1 MPRILWLE
9 DTAPADA
16 APIAAL
22 RGAGFD
28 VSAAQGGVAAV
39 AASSPDLLIC
49 DGLHDRVVLRNLRA
63 EDSSFGDLPVIMLAP
78 DADRNQAIAARLEG
92 ADDVL
97 VGPPDTALLLAVVAS
112 RLQRV
117 ERVRRVARRSSKAPA
132 AVEATATPAET
143 INREQF
149 SRRAVD
155 AARASKDGKKLAVR
169 LVEMGEGAANSDAV
183 VGALRGLAHDG
194 STAAQVGDN
203 RFAVLMDA
211 AQPVEAVREQVG
223 GGAQV
228 ASLGFGANGM
238 PPGEMMN
245 AISSVLR
252 KFAKAGRPQDLAGTV
267 DEAFAK
273 MVSDASVR
281 IKDFRVALERRAYR
295 LVFQPIMHLSNGK
308 AHHHEALIRF
318 HPKGMENTGEVIA
331 FAEQVG
337 MVGQLDLA
345 VLDYVIAVLQSSR
358 TPADARIAVNMSGQ
372 TLLDGKSMQPILD
385 RLKSRRGMAERLH
398 IELTES
404 AELTD
409 LAAANDVVQQIRHH
423 GFKVALD
430 DFGAGAASFQYL
442 HALKVDAV
450 KIDGRYVKN
459 LVGSEKDI
467 TMLRGLVRMAKDLRL
482 ETVAE
487 CVETG
492 DQAKLLS
499 ELGVDLGQGWH
510 FGKPVPDIAAT

>member
-9 DTAPADA
+9 DTAPADT

-28 VSAAQGGVAAV
+28 VSAARGGVAAV
-39 AASSPDLLIC
+39 TANSPDLLIC
-49 DGLHDRVVLRNLRA
+49 DGMRDRVLLRNLRA

-117 ERVRRVARRSSKAPA
+117 ERVRRAARGSAKPQAAAEAPA
-132 AVEATATPAET
+132 EI

-169 LVEMGEGAANSDAV
+169 LVEMGEGAPNGDAV

-211 AQPVEAVREQVG
+211 AQSVDVVRDHVG
-223 GGAQV
+223 AAAQI
-228 ASLGFGANGM
+228 ASLGFGANGL

-252 KFAKAGRPQDLAGTV
+252 KFAKAGRPQELAGTV

-281 IKDFRVALERRAYR
+281 IKDLRTTLERRAYR
-295 LVFQPIMHLSNGK
+295 LMFQPIMHLSNGK

-358 TPADARIAVNMSGQ
+358 TPADAKIAVNMSGQ
-372 TLLDGKSMQPILD
+372 TLLDEKAMQPILD
-385 RLKSRRGMAERLH
+385 RLKSRRAMADRLQ

-404 AELTD
+404 AELTN
-409 LAAANDVVQQIRHH
+409 LTAANEVVQQIRFH
-423 GFKVALD
+423 GYKVALD

-467 TMLRGLVRMAKDLRL
+467 TMLRGLVRMTKDLSL

-510 FGKPVPDIAAT
+510 FGKPVPDIAAG